1 VHHPGI
7 ARHHLEDFVERPGAG
22 TSTSPVGRTAAQ
34 RAGSWFRCLPC
45 SGHPFLGNSRRTPQ
59 LWLTSRHWQRLW
71 PPPSAGA
78 PTQLQT
84 WALPPKLWPLLG
96 HRGRGPLERM
106 GVGNQVPG
114 GFFAG
119 GHCLVFA
126 RGFSLVPVMAARV
139 ARTRTQPHPSFGS
152 LAGACARPSHSP
164 LLTDIVHHGGAALV
178 FPMGPP
184 HSCTGAW
191 TSAALC

>member
-45 SGHPFLGNSRRTPQ
+45 SGDPFVGNSRRTPQ

-71 PPPSAGA
+71 ATTQRRRTNPA
-78 PTQLQT
+78 PNLGFTTQIVASLVI
-84 WALPPKLWPLLG
+84 ADVDLWNAWELVT
-96 HRGRGPLERM
+96 RSQE
-106 GVGNQVPG
+106 V
-114 GFFAG
+114 FAG